1 MISEKDSAAHIS
13 KPSVAAKT
21 NTTSNTITN
30 KSPSTAANI
39 TADPFNQR
47 TNTINESHGNRNTNI
62 DALRGIAIL
71 GILFMNIFFMND
83 SFYGYAPHLPQ
94 IQSDKILEIF
104 SNFFLEGRF
113 LSLLSILFGAGLLIQ
128 YRRFEANGLPAYPL
142 IKKRLKWLIVF
153 GLLHGVF
160 IWGGDILLTYGI
172 SAFLALNY
180 INSDIN
186 TIKKRASQ
194 FIFAALALVA
204 LFSLVIEDEQYF
216 RGSELHLQQ
225 LNDWSSGYMDIVL
238 LQLMQ
243 VGFMLLIIPLTLM
256 WFAAGLMMWGMA
268 LYQQGVFEYGLD
280 KNTILKCILVT
291 VILSSI
297 DSVLSFSA
305 SPVLVEFSSVLMMLS
320 AFAMALIYIHLVV
333 KVCQNSHHALSS
345 FQAVGK
351 LAFSCYILQS
361 LIGVAIF
368 RYGINHYSAD
378 LYMTL
383 NRVDYFLIAMVITL
397 LQLVLAPM
405 YLRYFTQ
412 GPLEALWRKLVMN
425 NAVRQ

>member
-1 MISEKDSAAHIS
+1 MNSEKDSAAHIS
-13 KPSVAAKT
+13 KPAVAAKT
-21 NTTSNTITN
+21 YTISNT
-30 KSPSTAANI
+30 SPNTAANT
-39 TADPFNQR
+39 TADSFSPR
-47 TNTINESHGNRNTNI
+47 PNTINESHGNRNTNI

-83 SFYGYAPHLPQ
+83 SYYGYAPHLPQ

-153 GLLHGVF
+153 GLIHGIF

-172 SAFLALNY
+172 SAFVALNY
-180 INSDIN
+180 INSDID
-186 TIKKRASQ
+186 TLKKRASQ

-204 LFSLVIEDEQYF
+204 LFSLTIEDEQYF

-225 LNDWSSGYMDIVL
+225 LNDWSSAYINIVL

-243 VGFMLLIIPLTLM
+243 VGFMLLIIPFTLM

-268 LYQQGVFEYGLD
+268 LYRQGVFEYGLD
-280 KNTILKCILVT
+280 KNTLLKCILVAGTFST
-291 VILSSI
+291 VDSI
-297 DSVLSFSA
+297 LSFSA
-305 SPVLVEFSSVLMMLS
+305 NPVLKEFSSVLMMLS
-320 AFAMALIYIHLVV
+320 AFAMAFIYIHLVV
-333 KVCQNSHHALSS
+333 KVCQNSEQILAP

-368 RYGINHYSAD
+368 RYGINYYSAD

-383 NRVDYFLIAMVITL
+383 NRADYFLIAIVITL

-405 YLRYFTQ
+405 YLRYFKQ
-412 GPLEALWRKLVMN
+412 GPLEALWRSLVMKKLPAN
-425 NAVRQ
+425 NRLS